1 MDTGGGKCPTAR
13 LLDRCGEKQLNQWSI
28 NTVLCSGTVV
38 PIARGSI

>member
-1 MDTGGGKCPTAR
+1 MDTGGGKNV